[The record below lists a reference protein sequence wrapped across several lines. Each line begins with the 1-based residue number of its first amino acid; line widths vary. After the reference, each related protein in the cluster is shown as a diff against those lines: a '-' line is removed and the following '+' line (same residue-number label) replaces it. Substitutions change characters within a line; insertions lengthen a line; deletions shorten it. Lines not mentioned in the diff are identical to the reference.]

1 MAEEFRNYKI
11 EKEAGIHRSMEEE
24 LESSKTHLFDIIHQ
38 EEAKRP
44 FDSLLNDPDVEDA
57 ELLSLNLGTSYS
69 GLKKEEKTSVCM
81 KSKEDG
87 LSLGLDLNKFEQEPT
102 QAWNSQQTCAKRARV
117 SVRARCDAPVMND
130 GCQWRKYG
138 QKTAKGNPCPRA
150 YYRCAGAPGCSVRKQ
165 VQRCAEDMSI
175 LISTY
180 EGTHN
185 HPLPVSAATIA
196 STTSAAASMLMSG
209 SSVSSSA
216 IDTCFSNLNLSSLDN
231 SRSSLQ
237 FSLARPS
244 FSSNPTITLDLTAPQ
259 YSTLSSTKPFFENQT
274 GNLSLGVQN
283 QNLVTESTAK
293 SIMSSPSFRS
303 ALATAIASYVGA
315 HSSELLNS
323 RNTNLKILRPQP
335 MTLFGVKCPS
345 ASPVDFM
352 ENTT

>member
-1 MAEEFRNYKI
+1 MAEEFRNFKI
-11 EKEAGIHRSMEEE
+11 EKEAGIHRSMEEQ
-24 LESSKTHLFDIIHQ
+24 THLFDIINREQ
-38 EEAKRP
+38 AKRP
-44 FDSLLNDPDVEDA
+44 FEASLKDPDVEDA

-69 GLKKEEKTSVCM
+69 GIKKEEKTSACM
-81 KSKEDG
+81 KNKEDG
-87 LSLGLDLNKFEQEPT
+87 LSLGLELIKSEQEPI

-209 SSVSSSA
+209 SSASSPA
-216 IDTCFSNLNLSSLDN
+216 FDTCFSNLNFSSLDN
-231 SRSSLQ
+231 LRSSPQL
-237 FSLARPS
+237 SLARPS

-259 YSTLSSTKPFFENQT
+259 STLSSTKPFFENQIGT
-274 GNLSLGVQN
+274 LSLGVQN
-283 QNLVTESTAK
+283 QNLFTESTTK

-315 HSSELLNS
+315 HGSDKLLNSS
-323 RNTNLKILRPQP
+323 RNTNSMILQPQP
-335 MTLFGVKCPS
+335 MTLFGAKCAS
-345 ASPVDFM
+345 ASPLDSM
-352 ENTT
+352 ENTI